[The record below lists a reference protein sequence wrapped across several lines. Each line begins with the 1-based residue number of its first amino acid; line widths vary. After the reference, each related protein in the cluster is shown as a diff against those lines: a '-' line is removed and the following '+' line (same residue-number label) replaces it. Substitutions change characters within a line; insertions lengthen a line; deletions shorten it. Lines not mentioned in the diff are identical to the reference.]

1 MANKIPQIHALGAG
15 DYGSKNKVTLGD
27 VASQVPAVLNTVG
40 KLVTNVIPGIITY
53 GVKEAVNAFAP
64 QAAQNNVSLY
74 DWMTKSGWVAQLQGK
89 IDLGADAGLI
99 SMQDPYQINSALD
112 LLAPGY
118 NPSIA
123 KKYGQDTALTRIA
136 AGLDSY
142 KRYILNPMLKGEFSK
157 VGINTLMSLGE
168 GFNMLANLIKAPL
181 AFKGNPLYRDAY
193 FEDYDTA
200 LSYVSQ
206 VAQGQCETVYDE
218 NGDVAYYKVIDP
230 KTNQIKSISTE
241 DYKSYSLIVNTG
253 RTANI
258 KDLNVWERLASSIGA
273 GDNGRIEYNFDSG
286 SLLADFIG
294 EVAVDPSTWFT
305 FGLSSLGKAGVKATR
320 AGVKDALKIAGSQS
334 DEIAAGIM
342 RVGED
347 RIFAAANKFLAE
359 KEISVAAKSSIA
371 PVLERF
377 LKDASNDAATH
388 SFKIKNFDD
397 AFNAAMAYHGIYTKA
412 TDMNIIRLINKAKAT
427 QRARMT
433 NTILR
438 TVETSNDVLGKV
450 MWWAGGLTTGLAP
463 TVKLLRGTN
472 KAVAHKISQQLDAAV
487 QPYLDKQGAC
497 NIMCYDD
504 VTRIFDQAMD
514 NAAEGLNPSE
524 LAALNDLYNK
534 GALFEEQSNR
544 VCAQINSIVASKAS
558 AKEQLEQ
565 LKTVLKDAYDTTSAA
580 KVVAQYKRVIK
591 QFPDAKYLQEAV
603 HTLEQAAKLKKYL
616 TKSAK
621 YGDAHEIAE
630 YIFTS
635 LIKEDPADASKIYQG
650 PIRVQLSNIREAISD
665 AITQYIGDGFS
676 TVLTPLLVRRIKTTI
691 LEPAKNAYVSE
702 LQRLHDRLL
711 KILPNEA
718 SVIKDAFHQY
728 TYPKMYNDYVQ
739 LIDNIERTLDE
750 KVGISLAEFE
760 PVLNKELYFVDPRVN
775 TVYRDLITKDAEYAA
790 AAAEKFAEWRT
801 LVMQNILATKAD
813 AFVPASL
820 ANVQKLVQTA
830 NKAQQKL
837 LQTAQQL
844 NKDLN
849 LPAVKKKGASFERP
863 DLQELLTRAADEAV
877 DTGALEDVLYS
888 DQVFF
893 TELYELFDKEYQIE
907 NVEAFF
913 SDNIFA
919 ALINPDKHVSEAELQ
934 VYLENFKSIERQVQQ
949 MRDALNE
956 LPEKTAETMSEYK
969 KQGWKYT
976 LRDPIDPDP
985 NPEGHA
991 LRLAQLR
998 RDVFTLRAEKLQQA
1012 EALLKYYDISNYVLD
1027 APQLVLFEDMVEL
1040 KLTQIAQ
1047 TDMLLDHTSGLTD
1060 LVSLLSSGTFTKF
1073 VDNLKVVKDS
1083 NTELYQAL
1091 NWEVIDKGVAAAS
1104 QIRTQVPA
1112 MIALRNTI
1120 MHGIGLS
1127 DEQAIALY
1135 NAITKRYYLTPD
1147 QVATSYTAQTILEDA
1162 VKNDMFT
1169 NHSTRRLSLEEVGA
1183 RDPETLN
1190 KLRAQNGFA
1199 PLEDGVYETHIAAED
1214 SINNFMLHKELMES
1228 DSAYAAAVA
1237 GKRTVFVDIETQNEK
1252 TALQKNQIHSV
1263 AIMEYDA
1270 AGNIVKRYTIA
1281 LDAGKTTVN
1290 VNHAM
1295 LGKLYPDLDAGARAE
1310 QYIASLSKQA
1320 SDGLYKDSTELAR
1333 AARNYLL
1340 STYDAADT
1348 CIIGHN
1354 IAAFDA
1360 PILNKNVNDIRY
1372 DDSTQLFGYQTV
1384 DTYTAAR
1391 GKYAAGTISFTTEQA
1406 DQITALLQIYAHQ
1419 LQQSDVT
1426 AVFTPITTEQLT
1438 DLKNMFREFN
1448 EHADL
1453 YSKADI
1459 ELFNAAKKPI
1469 SKIGESLNMIRTN
1482 NAGLRS
1488 VPLPKQLFITGNA
1501 LPEEQLQKLVSGWTE
1516 YFKSMGMS
1524 AEDITARFGDSLTA
1538 LSTTSILGA
1547 CDATRSL
1554 AVKNILSP
1562 DMIKQWFNVTPHL
1575 VDGYMPYKTA
1585 MVLQGTAKSLQRRE
1599 QQFGALLNVKAFS
1612 PDIRAQYL
1620 ISADQ
1625 LYARFVN
1632 AESTLFPELKDIL
1645 PYEQL
1650 TDSQKFAVASY
1661 IVDRAPGKL
1670 GLSAEQ
1676 VFTEDIIPAG
1686 PLWFFANRSCPD
1698 TVRYSDMLS
1707 SLEVYRIY
1715 KQAQIDFNAN
1725 KITLDQLAEIKDA
1738 NGCIGAAHTVRMR
1751 ALEPLFDF
1759 IDSVGSLEGKALI
1772 TFSKIDIDA
1781 GLRRSKLL
1789 IADVLHTPPE
1799 QMKTRLAYSH
1809 GVIRIDTHGLQMQ
1822 EVKEMLSAYDTPA
1835 LQAAGVYTY
1844 IDEQSNSI
1852 WFTLDAKA
1860 GINSTIDTDLKRARI
1875 YTADGTELE
1884 PYAFGRTPAA
1894 ACYGA
1899 VKNAY
1904 GAKLI
1909 DTEKFE
1915 AAEATLIS
1923 ATDGALIGSDYTLM
1937 TAERLKSLYESMP
1950 KQVREHYD
1958 YNTFSKG
1965 AFFKTL
1971 AFNRSDLSVTSSPL
1985 TVKLYDAAQ
1994 RTMEMAR
2001 ADTLYKQCMFSD
2013 FSAIKNSSILGNLI
2027 RNNPADVAKAFRKNG
2042 AYVGASLA
2050 TRRDGTVLIKTYDLG
2065 NTAELQACLKE
2076 GGQIFDYTEYAQ
2088 IYDVINNHMWSDAKF
2103 KAWRQVMAVYKI
2115 GTLVNPGTW
2124 LRNIEDTLIKNME
2137 VTGDVAVVKYH
2148 FKAARALSA
2157 FEEHAKNITLARSAG
2172 EVIDSAWLDAYFKGS
2187 KNMTRAEYDEI
2198 QHLMGIGVFGGE
2210 TKTFTK
2216 LEREHQKKLLEGWL
2230 KDQSIDLQTYTKYA
2244 IQADLRKKA
2253 SWLLAP
2259 MEYTENIARY
2269 ALYYALKDQGFGI
2282 NAIAKKIADTHF
2294 DYANKTALE
2303 HTMEYIMPF
2312 YTFQRRNLNY
2322 WLGVAEDNP
2331 MFMAYLCSMLEP
2343 LMDVGQ
2349 YSPEDLENNNLVQY
2363 HVLAGNIKLSDN
2375 FYLNT
2380 SFSFMDACNRITD
2393 ILGSRKDSVFNPLNI
2408 LIDVALQGGA
2418 DEAYRS
2424 GYDMLSNWM
2433 QNAFG
2438 LKMTEEQV
2446 LAKYGTWT
2454 ENFYALT
2461 NYEPSGTP
2469 IENLKRK
2476 LTKNQ
2481 QWLTLIPA
2489 VGTQMQRFWK
2499 TAHFWDDEHVLG
2511 SLLSLAGIGNPI
2523 PDYVQESSLNYAA
2536 KKAQYRS
2543 WLEVF
2548 GYAPD
2553 TYVDEYG
2560 RDIRTMSLEE
2570 LKAFYRKVTEEYKER
2585 EGLDADQPVSAIY
2598 ILLQDDQKRFLY
2610 SRMKAAMGY
2619 ADTKYSDLP
2628 DDIKQAL
2635 YWTLTNQTDLSP
2647 CIPILQ
2653 DQSVMLPMWRSLASK
2668 YNVSLDD
2675 IDSVP
2680 NETLVQMYSDVAKS
2694 VVTISNITSMLQDER
2709 YRAAYKT
2716 SREMLG
2722 LENLKLSQLPCD
2734 ILELIEKYMQGHPA
2748 ASRSSKRRTSGYY
2761 KTGARG
2767 RVYHTMSYSNL
2778 GTPAFEMRNL
2788 NMHGTPQR
2796 NSYTANKY
2804 GVRSHQ
2810 AGYRK
2815 RFYKNLYTKSGKSRL
2830 QLRMIPITPDNLKYR
2845 IKDNFYYIN
2854 R

>member
-27 VASQVPAVLNTVG
+27 VVSQVPAVLDTVG
-40 KLVTNVIPGIITY
+40 KLVTNVIPSIITY
-53 GVKEAVNAFAP
+53 GVKEAINAFAP

-74 DWMTKSGWVAQLQGK
+74 DWMTKSGWVAQLQSK

-99 SMQDPYQINSALD
+99 SAQDPYQINSALD

-118 NPSIA
+118 NPDVA
-123 KKYGQDTALTRIA
+123 KKYGKDTALTRIV

-142 KRYILNPMLKGEFSK
+142 KKYILNPMLKGEFSK
-157 VGINTLMSLGE
+157 VGINALMSLGE
-168 GFNMLANLIKAPL
+168 GLNMLANPIKAAL
-181 AFKGNPLYRDAY
+181 AFEGNPLYRDAY

-241 DYKSYSLIVNTG
+241 DYESYSLIVNTG

-273 GDNGRIEYNFDSG
+273 GDNGRVEYNFDSG

-359 KEISVAAKSSIA
+359 KEISVAAKSDIA
-371 PVLERF
+371 PVLARF
-377 LKDASNDAATH
+377 LKDASNDTATH

-412 TDMNIIRLINKAKAT
+412 TNMDIIRLINKAKAT

-438 TVETSNDVLGKV
+438 TVETSNNVLGKV

-504 VTRIFDQAMD
+504 VSRIFDQAMD

-544 VCAQINSIVASKAS
+544 VCAQINSIVSSKAS

-565 LKTVLKDAYDTTSAA
+565 LKIVLKDAYDTTSAA

-603 HTLEQAAKLKKYL
+603 HTLEQVAKLKKYL

-635 LIKEDPADASKIYQG
+635 LIKEDPADANKIYQG
-650 PIRVQLSNIREAISD
+650 PIRVQLSNVREAISD

-739 LIDNIERTLDE
+739 LIDNIARTLDE
-750 KVGISLAEFE
+750 QVGISLAEFE
-760 PVLNKELYFVDPRVN
+760 VILNKELYFADPRVN
-775 TVYRDLITKDAEYAA
+775 TVYRDLITKDAEHAA

-813 AFVPASL
+813 AFVPTSL

-849 LPAVKKKGASFERP
+849 LPVVKKKGASFERP

-949 MRDALNE
+949 MRDALYKR
-956 LPEKTAETMSEYK
+956 PEKSAETMAEYRN
-969 KQGWKYT
+969 QGWEY
-976 LRDPIDPDP
+976 
-985 NPEGHA
+985 
-991 LRLAQLR
+991 RLTDAESP
-998 RDVFTLRAEKLQQA
+998 DVFTVRSEKLQQA

-1083 NTELYQAL
+1083 NAELYQAL
-1091 NWEVIDKGVAAAS
+1091 NWDIIDKGVVAAS

-1120 MHGIGLS
+1120 MHGLGLS

-1147 QVATSYTAQTILEDA
+1147 QIATSYTAQTILEDA

-1214 SINNFMLHKELMES
+1214 SINNFMLHKELIES

-1290 VNHAM
+1290 VNYAM

-1310 QYIASLSKQA
+1310 QYIADLSKQA

-1340 STYDAADT
+1340 STYDTADT

-1372 DDSTQLFGYQTV
+1372 ADSTQLFGYQTV

-1438 DLKNMFREFN
+1438 NLKNMFREFN

-1453 YSKADI
+1453 YSQADI
-1459 ELFNAAKKPI
+1459 DLFTAAKKPI

-1488 VPLPKQLFITGNA
+1488 VPLPKQLFVTGNA

-1538 LSTTSILGA
+1538 LSTTSVLGA

-1620 ISADQ
+1620 ICADQ
-1625 LYARFVN
+1625 LYARFAN
-1632 AESTLFPELKDIL
+1632 AESTLFPELKDML
-1645 PYEQL
+1645 PYVQL

-1661 IVDRAPGKL
+1661 IVDHAPGKL

-1676 VFTEDIIPAG
+1676 VFTEDIIPADV
-1686 PLWFFANRSCPD
+1686 LWFFANRSYTD
-1698 TVRYSDMLS
+1698 TARYADMLS

-1759 IDSVGSLEGKALI
+1759 IDSIGSLEGKALI
-1772 TFSKIDIDA
+1772 TFSKIDMDA
-1781 GLRRSKLL
+1781 GLRRAKLL
-1789 IADVLHTPPE
+1789 ISDVLHTPPE

-1822 EVKEMLSAYDTPA
+1822 EVKEMLSAYNTPE

-1884 PYAFGRTPAA
+1884 SYAFGSTPAA

-1937 TAERLKSLYESMP
+1937 TAERLKALYESMP

-1971 AFNRSDLSVTSSPL
+1971 VFNRSDLSVTSSPL

-2065 NTAELQACLKE
+2065 NPVELQACLKE

-2172 EVIDSAWLDAYFKGS
+2172 EVIDSTWLDAYFRGS

-2331 MFMAYLCSMLEP
+2331 MFMAQLCSMLEP
-2343 LMDVGQ
+2343 LMDIGQ

-2408 LIDVALQGGA
+2408 LIDVVLQGGA

-2511 SLLSLAGIGNPI
+2511 SLFSLAGIGNPI

-2598 ILLQDDQKRFLY
+2598 VLLQDDQKRFLY

-2748 ASRSSKRRTSGYY
+2748 ASRSSKHRTSGYY
-2761 KTGARG
+2761 KAGARG

-2796 NSYTANKY
+2796 NSYAANKY